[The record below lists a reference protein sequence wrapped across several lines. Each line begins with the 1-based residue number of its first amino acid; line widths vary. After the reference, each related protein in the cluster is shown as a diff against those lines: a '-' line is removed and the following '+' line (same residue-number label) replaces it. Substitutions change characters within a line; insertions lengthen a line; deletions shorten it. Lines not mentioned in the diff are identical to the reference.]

1 MSLLE
6 YELEQEARGA
16 QAAERGWEL
25 DTSRAEYTIILPTD
39 DRVLVP
45 NTRVVP
51 FRHICSLELTFTG
64 APSLFI
70 GTGTLIAPNKVL
82 TAAHCLFDRD
92 SGFGYAASI
101 RAIPGKNGSGRT
113 RREEPFGSALSARLD
128 VPDAWRTAR
137 DGRSAMPHDYGVITL
152 RTPIGRQAGWWR
164 RIGHKPDAFLRR
176 YRVNLSGYPV
186 DKGGNTQWRVYERI
200 VGVHP
205 DRLEFTH
212 DIMGGHSGSPIW
224 VRWRQFRKIVGIV
237 TTHDDPKTAV
247 VANTGVRITPT
258 VLADIRRWLSR

>member
-16 QAAERGWEL
+16 RATRQGWEL
-25 DTSRAEYTIILPTD
+25 DTSGAEYTIVLTD
-39 DRVLVP
+39 DRVPVP

-51 FRHICSLELTFTG
+51 FRHICCLELTFTG
-64 APSLFI
+64 ATSLFI
-70 GTGTLIAPNKVL
+70 GTGTLIAPNKIL
-82 TAAHCLFDRD
+82 TAAHCCFDRD
-92 SGFGYAASI
+92 NGYGYASSI
-101 RAIPGKNGSGRT
+101 RAIPGKNGPGRT
-113 RREEPFGSALSARLD
+113 SREEPLGSALSARLD
-128 VPDAWRTAR
+128 VPASWRTLADR
-137 DGRSAMPHDYGVITL
+137 RAAMSFDYAVITL
-152 RTPIGRQAGWWR
+152 RTPIGNRAGWWR

-176 YRVNLSGYPV
+176 YRTNLSGYPV
-186 DKGGNTQWRVYERI
+186 DKGGNTQWRAYDRV
-200 VGVHP
+200 VSVFP

-224 VRWRQFRKIVGIV
+224 VRWQQFRKIVGIV

-258 VLADIRRWLSR
+258 VLADVRRWVST